1 MRQALVVDTAKV
13 SVLTIL
19 SKIAGALKT
28 IVIARYFGAAGVL
41 DTYLL
46 AFLPVSFV
54 MDVLSGSMINALLPA
69 FVEASERG
77 GREDALALYGS
88 VQARTFAMLV
98 AIAAIL
104 TAAAHPLLHLLATGF
119 DDEKV
124 RLTATLM
131 FIMIPIL
138 PLSALNVSWRA
149 LLNAEDSFGA
159 AAISPALVPVFTVI
173 ALVTL
178 TSRYGIYALAIGTI
192 TGAIAESVVL
202 LFFVWAS
209 GAPVFFGFRGPIPG
223 TRQVFAQY
231 FPAAGGALVMT
242 GSTFIEQSMA
252 AMMGPGSVA
261 ILNFGTRLVTVLLAI
276 GPAALS
282 TVILP
287 RLSRLRAKGGG
298 QEVLRTIGRYG
309 MLSLAVTVPLTL
321 ILILSSK
328 WLVELILQR
337 GAFTPADT
345 ASVARVQ
352 AFAFLRVPLSML
364 LALLLPMVAS
374 LKRNSM
380 LLAAAVLT
388 LAANLI
394 LSFVFMNIWGV
405 AGLALTAAIVHLL
418 TVLFLANRLL
428 TNPAGAVRPGPFS

>member
-1 MRQALVVDTAKV
+1 
-13 SVLTIL
+13 
-19 SKIAGALKT
+19 
-28 IVIARYFGAAGVL
+28 
-41 DTYLL
+41 
-46 AFLPVSFV
+46 
-54 MDVLSGSMINALLPA
+54 
-69 FVEASERG
+69 
-77 GREDALALYGS
+77 
-88 VQARTFAMLV
+88 
-98 AIAAIL
+98 
-104 TAAAHPLLHLLATGF
+104 
-119 DDEKV
+119 
-124 RLTATLM
+124 
-131 FIMIPIL
+131 
-138 PLSALNVSWRA
+138 
-149 LLNAEDSFGA
+149 
-159 AAISPALVPVFTVI
+159 
-173 ALVTL
+173 
-178 TSRYGIYALAIGTI
+178 
-192 TGAIAESVVL
+192 
-202 LFFVWAS
+202 
-209 GAPVFFGFRGPIPG
+209 
-223 TRQVFAQY
+223 
-231 FPAAGGALVMT
+231 MT

-328 WLVELILQR
+328 WLVELIFQR

-380 LLAAAVLT
+380 LLAAAVLS
-388 LAANLI
+388 LAGNLI

>member
-98 AIAAIL
+98 AVAAIL

-149 LLNAEDSFGA
+149 LLNAE
-159 AAISPALVPVFTVI
+159 
-173 ALVTL
+173 
-178 TSRYGIYALAIGTI
+178 
-192 TGAIAESVVL
+192 
-202 LFFVWAS
+202 
-209 GAPVFFGFRGPIPG
+209 
-223 TRQVFAQY
+223 
-231 FPAAGGALVMT
+231 
-242 GSTFIEQSMA
+242 
-252 AMMGPGSVA
+252 
-261 ILNFGTRLVTVLLAI
+261 
-276 GPAALS
+276 
-282 TVILP
+282 
-287 RLSRLRAKGGG
+287 
-298 QEVLRTIGRYG
+298 
-309 MLSLAVTVPLTL
+309 
-321 ILILSSK
+321 
-328 WLVELILQR
+328 
-337 GAFTPADT
+337 
-345 ASVARVQ
+345 
-352 AFAFLRVPLSML
+352 
-364 LALLLPMVAS
+364 
-374 LKRNSM
+374 
-380 LLAAAVLT
+380 
-388 LAANLI
+388 
-394 LSFVFMNIWGV
+394 
-405 AGLALTAAIVHLL
+405 
-418 TVLFLANRLL
+418 
-428 TNPAGAVRPGPFS
+428 